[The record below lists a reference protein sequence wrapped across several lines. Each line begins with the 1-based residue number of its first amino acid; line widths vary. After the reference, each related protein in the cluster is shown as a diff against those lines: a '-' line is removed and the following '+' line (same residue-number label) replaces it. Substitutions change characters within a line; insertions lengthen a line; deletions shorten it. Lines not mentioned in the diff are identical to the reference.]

1 MIYIYLGSL
10 TTIKEQRNRD
20 FTENYNTIHPVLPL
34 PFPPKKLHL
43 KKKLK
48 DCVPGTYVN

>member
-1 MIYIYLGSL
+1 MYIDLGSL
-10 TTIKEQRNRD
+10 TTIKEQRSRD

-34 PFPPKKLHL
+34 PLPPKKLHL